1 MIVFWRRTALIS
13 GRHPLVFWNF
23 MRNDQTEPQ
32 LRVALSLHNGH
43 KNPLTDQ
50 QIDAIRQFD
59 TCTIANAIEEFVVR
73 LRNEG
78 YTLPGLRCFTSNG
91 PKLLGFAAPCRI
103 KLSDPP
109 LTGRSFLDRTD
120 WWAAIEGVAVP
131 RIAVIQD
138 IDPLPSSGAC
148 IGEVHAAILKA
159 FHCDGVITNGA
170 VRDLLAVAEMGFEM
184 FAQNVAVS
192 HAYMHMVDYGTDVEI
207 LGLKIR
213 CGDLLFADC
222 HGVLSIP
229 LEIAAELPLVAARI
243 RARDRR
249 IVDVCNSP
257 DFSTAKL
264 KNAIQEGQE

>member
-1 MIVFWRRTALIS
+1 M
-13 GRHPLVFWNF
+13 RHDQADPPIRVASPP
-23 MRNDQTEPQ
+23 RND
-32 LRVALSLHNGH
+32 H
-43 KNPLTDQ
+43 KDPLTHR
-50 QIDAIRQFD
+50 QIDSIRQFD
-59 TCTIANAIEEFVVR
+59 TCTIANAIERFGVR

-78 YTLPGLRCFTSNG
+78 YTLPGLRCFTSNC
-91 PKLLGFAAPCRI
+91 PRLLGFAAPCRI

-109 LTGRSFLDRTD
+109 LTGRPLLDRTD
-120 WWAAIEGVAVP
+120 WWTAIQAIAVP

-138 IDPLPSSGAC
+138 IDPQPTSGAC

-159 FHCDGVITNGA
+159 FHCDGAITNGA
-170 VRDLLAVAEMGFEM
+170 VRDLPAVTAMGFEM

-192 HAYMHMVDYGTDVEI
+192 HAYMHMVDYGADVEI

-229 LEIAAELPLVAARI
+229 LEIAAELPAVAARI
-243 RARDRR
+243 RARERR

-257 DFSTAKL
+257 DFSTEKL
-264 KNAIQEGQE
+264 KKAIQEAQD